1 MLSHLSIQCYS
12 THKVGWVFVLYSSAL
27 VHVSG
32 VLVGGYCT
40 CIGGYW
46 WLGIVHY
53 RWVSVGGFCTL
64 EHFGA
69 VEVWRGIHHCQRQ
82 IKLNGQKLA
91 NQPYSP
97 PSSSKI
103 QKRSSSILQL
113 QLAAKL
119 SKDSNHPPTGL
130 SLTYRLKV
138 SGRVKMTSDKQ
149 VKSVKPV
156 ATRMT
161 FMEVG

>member
-1 MLSHLSIQCYS
+1 MLSHLSIPCYS
-12 THKVGWVFVLYSSAL
+12 THKVGWVFVLYSCAL
-27 VHVSG
+27 VHVS
-32 VLVGGYCT
+32 VGGYCT
-40 CIGGYW
+40 CIGGYCTHIGRYW
-46 WLGIVHY
+46 WLGIVRLYMY
-53 RWVSVGGFCTL
+53 RGYWWVGIALVSVGGFCTL

-119 SKDSNHPPTGL
+119 SKDSIHPPTGL

-138 SGRVKMTSDKQ
+138 
-149 VKSVKPV
+149 
-156 ATRMT
+156 
-161 FMEVG
+161 